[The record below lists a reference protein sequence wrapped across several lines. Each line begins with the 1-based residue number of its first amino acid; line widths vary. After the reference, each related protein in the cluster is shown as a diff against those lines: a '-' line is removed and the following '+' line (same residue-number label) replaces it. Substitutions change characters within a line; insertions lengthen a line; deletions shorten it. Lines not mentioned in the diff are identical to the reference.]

1 MENAQ
6 TTDIIYFSPTHS
18 SEKIAKA
25 IASGIGMPRRKI
37 FDLTYDETECGIK
50 ISEDDLAIICVPVY
64 AGRVAPTAATRL
76 QRLKAS
82 GSKAIVAVT
91 YGNRDYD
98 DALVE
103 LYDIAVASGFNPIA
117 AAAFIGEHSYSR
129 PNMPIAEGRP
139 DANDIA
145 SAKQFGKECLKKLHS
160 AIKND
165 LHIKGNRPYRELKPS
180 SADIPVSTAE
190 CAGCG
195 ECIDICPTHAI
206 SYAGNN
212 TIITDSAKCIKCCAC
227 VKGCPIGARIFDTPF
242 TSYLHQNFSKRREP
256 EFFI

>member
-37 FDLTYDETECGIK
+37 FDLTYDEAECGIK
-50 ISEDDLAIICVPVY
+50 ISEYDLAIICVPVY

-145 SAKQFGKECLKKLHS
+145 SAKQFGKECLNSRMCRLWRMHRHMPYS
-160 AIKND
+160 R
-165 LHIKGNRPYRELKPS
+165 HIICQQQYYHYR
-180 SADIPVSTAE
+180 
-190 CAGCG
+190 
-195 ECIDICPTHAI
+195 
-206 SYAGNN
+206 
-212 TIITDSAKCIKCCAC
+212 
-227 VKGCPIGARIFDTPF
+227 
-242 TSYLHQNFSKRREP
+242 
-256 EFFI
+256 